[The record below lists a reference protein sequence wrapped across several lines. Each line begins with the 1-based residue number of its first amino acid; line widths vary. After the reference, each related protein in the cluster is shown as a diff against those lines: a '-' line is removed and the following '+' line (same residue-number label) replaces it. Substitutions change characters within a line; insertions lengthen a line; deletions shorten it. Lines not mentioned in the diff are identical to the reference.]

1 SPAPAAP
8 APAPTPATPVAPVAV
23 APVASPS
30 SAGLDYETV
39 LAELRTLYG
48 DFLGYPPDLLGED
61 DGLEAELGVESLK
74 QVALLG
80 MVSDRYE
87 LPDLRAN
94 SSLLTVGTLRRI
106 AEAVVQARSG
116 AAGR

>member
-1 SPAPAAP
+1 
-8 APAPTPATPVAPVAV
+8 PVAV
-23 APVASPS
+23 APAAVAPAVVAPVTSPS

-80 MVSDRYE
+80 MVSDRYD

-116 AAGR
+116 AAAR